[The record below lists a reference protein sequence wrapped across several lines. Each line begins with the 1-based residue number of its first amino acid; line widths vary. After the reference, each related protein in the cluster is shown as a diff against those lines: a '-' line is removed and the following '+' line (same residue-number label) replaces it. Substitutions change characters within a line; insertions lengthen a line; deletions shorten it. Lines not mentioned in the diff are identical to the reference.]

1 MVFHDH
7 RDKDV
12 KAMREVLKQTKDQP
26 AWADLKEL
34 VDKGKLSSKKEEKQ
48 RKAIKE
54 QIENGLKKIEGH
66 SLDKYAN

>member
-1 MVFHDH
+1 MK
-7 RDKDV
+7 KDTA
-12 KAMREVLKQTKDQP
+12 AMREVLKQTKDQP

-34 VDKGKLSSKKEEKQ
+34 VAKEKLSSEDEETQ